1 MEEDILKVIENSKQ
15 SGIKLEDVI
24 GKFKSINEEEIECE
38 VSLLEKEGKIYKN
51 CNGYYIVL
59 DKDLKIS
66 TLYCSHK
73 GRRYVTDNNN
83 IFFVDSKDI
92 NGALDFDKVIFR
104 PNEKNK
110 TARVEKIIERQ
121 NDIVV
126 AEVISTTNGKIL
138 STINTPEKVNIH
150 IRQGELE
157 KYYDGDRLVVNVES
171 YSIPNEIKGKIIEKL
186 GNKKEPNIEEVTI
199 AASRGFTTKYSK
211 EYLDELAAIPDKV
224 TDEDIKGRLDLRNDV
239 IFTIDSE
246 STKDMDDAISIK
258 VLDNGNYQLGVHI
271 ANVSHYIKKGSV
283 IYEDA
288 IKRGNSA
295 YFANSVI
302 PMLHFDISNGICSL
316 NEDVDRLTK
325 SCIMEINKKGKV
337 VNYYITDS
345 VIHSKKKMTYEDIN
359 KIFEDGVIISEYLPY
374 YDSLKILKELT
385 TILKEKHEKDGYIA
399 FASNEIK
406 TIVDNNDETLEFK
419 NVHQGIGQEMVEYS
433 MIAANETVA
442 GHVFWM
448 RLPFIYRIHNEP
460 REKRIEEAMEIAKK
474 IGYRF
479 SKIKDM
485 GGSHLLQQVIKQLSV
500 KEEFQALS
508 QFFVK
513 TMPRALY
520 STENIGHFA
529 LALDFYT
536 HFTSPIR
543 RGCDLIVHEL
553 LDLYDKDISYVNFE
567 ELEDEL
573 AIISEHISYT
583 ERQADMVEYEINALR
598 MVKYMRE
605 NIGKTYKARIH
616 DITPLNVQIV
626 LENNVIGTVPIDFV
640 GGGGFY
646 YMDASK
652 SLKRG
657 KSTYCIGNN
666 VICTVINTDEEDR
679 TVICS
684 IDRNL
689 TREHTKQKI
698 KKLEQK
704 NKN

>member
-1 MEEDILKVIENSKQ
+1 MGEDILKVIENSKQ

-51 CNGYYIVL
+51 CNGYYIML

-73 GRRYVTDNNN
+73 GRRYVTDNNT
-83 IFFVDSKDI
+83 IFFIDSKDI
-92 NGALDFDKVIFR
+92 NGALDFDRVIFR

-157 KYYDGDRLVVNVES
+157 KYYDGDRLVVNVEN
-171 YSIPNEIKGKIIEKL
+171 YSTPNEIKGKIIEKL

-224 TDEDIKGRLDLRNDV
+224 TDEDIKGRLDLRDDV

-271 ANVSHYIKKGSV
+271 ANVSHYIKKGSA

-406 TIVDNNDETLEFK
+406 TIVDNNDETLGFK
-419 NVHQGIGQEMVEYS
+419 NIHQGIGQEMVEYS

-626 LENNVIGTVPIDFV
+626 LDNNVIGTVPIDFV

-666 VICTVINTDEEDR
+666 VICTVINIDEEDR

-684 IDRNL
+684 MDRNL
-689 TREHTKQKI
+689 TREHTKQKV
-698 KKLEQK
+698 KKL
-704 NKN
+704 

>member
-15 SGIKLEDVI
+15 SGIRLEDVV

-38 VSLLEKEGKIYKN
+38 VSLLEKEGRIYKN
-51 CNGYYIVL
+51 CDGYYIAL
-59 DKDLKIS
+59 DKDLKIG

-73 GRRYVTDNNN
+73 GRRYVTDNNA

-92 NGALDFDKVIFR
+92 NGAFDFDKVIFR

-110 TARVEKIIERQ
+110 TAKVEKIIERQ

-138 STINTPEKVNIH
+138 STINTPEKINIQ

-157 KYYDGDRLVVNVES
+157 KYYDGDRLVVNIEN
-171 YSIPNEIKGKIIEKL
+171 YSTPNEVRGKIIEKL

-199 AASRGFTTKYSK
+199 AASRGFTTKYTK

-258 VLDNGNYQLGVHI
+258 VLDNGNYELGVHI
-271 ANVSHYIKKGSV
+271 ANVSHYVKKGSA

-406 TIVDNNDETLEFK
+406 TIVDNNDETLGFK
-419 NVHQGIGQEMVEYS
+419 NIHQGIGQEMVEYS

-460 REKRIEEAMEIAKK
+460 KEKRIEEAMEIAKK

-543 RGCDLIVHEL
+543 RGCDLMVHEL

-666 VICTVINTDEEDR
+666 VICTVIDIDEEDR

-689 TREHTKQKI
+689 TREHAKQKV
-698 KKLEQK
+698 KKL
-704 NKN
+704 

>member
-1 MEEDILKVIENSKQ
+1 MEEDILRVIENSKQ

-24 GKFKSINEEEIECE
+24 GKFKSINEEEIEYE

-157 KYYDGDRLVVNVES
+157 KYYEGDRLVVNVES
-171 YSIPNEIKGKIIEKL
+171 YSTPNEIKGKIIEKL

-224 TDEDIKGRLDLRNDV
+224 TDEDIKGRLDLRNDI

-271 ANVSHYIKKGSV
+271 ANVSHYIKKGSA

-698 KKLEQK
+698 KKL
-704 NKN
+704 

>member
-73 GRRYVTDNNN
+73 GRRYVTDNNT
-83 IFFVDSKDI
+83 IFFVDGKDI

-104 PNEKNK
+104 PNEKSK

-138 STINTPEKVNIH
+138 STINTPEKINIH

-171 YSIPNEIKGKIIEKL
+171 YSTPNEIKGKIIEKL

-211 EYLDELAAIPDKV
+211 EYLDELATIPDKV
-224 TDEDIKGRLDLRNDV
+224 TDEDINERLDLRNDV

-246 STKDMDDAISIK
+246 STKDMDDAISVK
-258 VLDNGNYQLGVHI
+258 VLDNGNYELGVHI
-271 ANVSHYIKKGSV
+271 ANVSHYIKKGSP

-337 VNYYITDS
+337 VNYYIADS

-359 KIFEDGVIISEYLPY
+359 KIFEDGVITSEYLPY

-406 TIVDNNDETLEFK
+406 TIVDNNDETLGFK

-543 RGCDLIVHEL
+543 RGCDLMVHEL

-666 VICTVINTDEEDR
+666 VICTVINIDEEDR

-689 TREHTKQKI
+689 TREHTKQKV
-698 KKLEQK
+698 KKL
-704 NKN
+704 

>member
-1 MEEDILKVIENSKQ
+1 MGEDILKVIENSKQ

-51 CNGYYIVL
+51 CNGYYIML

-73 GRRYVTDNNN
+73 GRRYVTDNNT

-104 PNEKNK
+104 PNEKSK

-121 NDIVV
+121 NNIVV
-126 AEVISTTNGKIL
+126 AEVISTINGKIL

-171 YSIPNEIKGKIIEKL
+171 YSTPNEIKGKIIEKL

-271 ANVSHYIKKGSV
+271 ANVSHYIKKGSA

-406 TIVDNNDETLEFK
+406 TIVDNNDETLGFK
-419 NVHQGIGQEMVEYS
+419 NIHQGIGQEMVEYS

-666 VICTVINTDEEDR
+666 VICTVINIDEEDR

-689 TREHTKQKI
+689 TREHTKQKV
-698 KKLEQK
+698 KKL
-704 NKN
+704 

>member
-1 MEEDILKVIENSKQ
+1 MGEDILKVIENSKQ

-51 CNGYYIVL
+51 CNGYYIML

-66 TLYCSHK
+66 TLYCSRK
-73 GRRYVTDNNN
+73 GRRYVTDNNT

-121 NDIVV
+121 NNIVV
-126 AEVISTTNGKIL
+126 AEVISTINGKIL

-171 YSIPNEIKGKIIEKL
+171 YSTPNEIKGKIIEKL

-271 ANVSHYIKKGSV
+271 ANVSHYIKKGST

-406 TIVDNNDETLEFK
+406 TIVDNNDETLGFK
-419 NVHQGIGQEMVEYS
+419 NIHQGIGQEMVEYS

-666 VICTVINTDEEDR
+666 VICTVINIDEEDR

-689 TREHTKQKI
+689 TREHTKQKV
-698 KKLEQK
+698 KKL
-704 NKN
+704 

>member
-15 SGIKLEDVI
+15 SGIRLEDVV

-38 VSLLEKEGKIYKN
+38 VSLLEKEGRIYKN
-51 CNGYYIVL
+51 CDGYYIAL
-59 DKDLKIS
+59 DKDLKIG

-73 GRRYVTDNNN
+73 GRRYVTDNNA

-92 NGALDFDKVIFR
+92 NGAFDFDKVIFR

-110 TARVEKIIERQ
+110 TAKVEKIIERQ

-138 STINTPEKVNIH
+138 STINTPEKINIQ

-157 KYYDGDRLVVNVES
+157 KYYDGDRLIVNVGS
-171 YSIPNEIKGKIIEKL
+171 YSTPNEVRGKIIEKL

-199 AASRGFTTKYSK
+199 AASRGFTTKYTK

-258 VLDNGNYQLGVHI
+258 VLDNGNYELGVHI
-271 ANVSHYIKKGSV
+271 ANVSHYVKKGSA

-288 IKRGNSA
+288 IRRGNSA

-406 TIVDNNDETLEFK
+406 TIVDNNDETLGFK
-419 NVHQGIGQEMVEYS
+419 NIHQGIGQEMVEYS

-460 REKRIEEAMEIAKK
+460 KEKRIEEAMEIAKK

-543 RGCDLIVHEL
+543 RGCDLMVHEL

-666 VICTVINTDEEDR
+666 VICTVIDIDEEDR

-689 TREHTKQKI
+689 TREHAKQKV
-698 KKLEQK
+698 KKL
-704 NKN
+704 

>member
-1 MEEDILKVIENSKQ
+1 MGEDILKVIENSKQ

-51 CNGYYIVL
+51 CNGYYIML

-73 GRRYVTDNNN
+73 GRRYVTDNNT

-92 NGALDFDKVIFR
+92 NGALDFDRVIFR

-171 YSIPNEIKGKIIEKL
+171 YSTPNEIKGKIIEKL

-271 ANVSHYIKKGSV
+271 ANVSHYIKKGSA

-406 TIVDNNDETLEFK
+406 TIVDNNDETLGFK

-543 RGCDLIVHEL
+543 RGCDLMVHEL

-666 VICTVINTDEEDR
+666 VICTVINIDEEDR

-698 KKLEQK
+698 KKL
-704 NKN
+704 

>member
-1 MEEDILKVIENSKQ
+1 MGEDILKVIENSKQ

-73 GRRYVTDNNN
+73 GRRYVTDNNT

-126 AEVISTTNGKIL
+126 AEVISTINGKIL

-171 YSIPNEIKGKIIEKL
+171 YSTPNEIKGKIIEKL

-211 EYLDELAAIPDKV
+211 EYLDELTAIPDKV

-258 VLDNGNYQLGVHI
+258 ILDNGNYQLGVHI
-271 ANVSHYIKKGSV
+271 ANVSHYIKKGSA

-406 TIVDNNDETLEFK
+406 TIVDNNDETLGFK

-666 VICTVINTDEEDR
+666 VICTVINIDEEDR

-689 TREHTKQKI
+689 TREHTKQKV
-698 KKLEQK
+698 KKL
-704 NKN
+704 

>member
-1 MEEDILKVIENSKQ
+1 MGEDILKVIENSKQ

-73 GRRYVTDNNN
+73 GRRYVTDNNT

-171 YSIPNEIKGKIIEKL
+171 YSTPNEIKGKIIEKL

-271 ANVSHYIKKGSV
+271 ANVSHYIKKGSA

-406 TIVDNNDETLEFK
+406 TIVDNNDETLGFK
-419 NVHQGIGQEMVEYS
+419 NIHQGIGQEMVEYS

-543 RGCDLIVHEL
+543 RGCDLMVHEL

-666 VICTVINTDEEDR
+666 VICTVINIDEEDR

-689 TREHTKQKI
+689 TREHTKQKV
-698 KKLEQK
+698 KKL
-704 NKN
+704 

>member
-15 SGIKLEDVI
+15 SGIRLEDVV

-38 VSLLEKEGKIYKN
+38 VSLLEKEGRIYEN
-51 CNGYYIVL
+51 CDGYYIAL
-59 DKDLKIS
+59 DKDLKIG

-73 GRRYVTDNNN
+73 GRRYVTDNNA

-92 NGALDFDKVIFR
+92 NGAFDFDKVIFR
-104 PNEKNK
+104 LNEKNK
-110 TARVEKIIERQ
+110 TAKVEKIIERQ

-138 STINTPEKVNIH
+138 STINTPEKINIQ

-157 KYYDGDRLVVNVES
+157 KYYDGDRLIVNVGN
-171 YSIPNEIKGKIIEKL
+171 YSTPNEVRGKIIEKL

-199 AASRGFTTKYSK
+199 AASRGFTTKYTK

-224 TDEDIKGRLDLRNDV
+224 TDEDIKGRLDLRNDT

-258 VLDNGNYQLGVHI
+258 VLDNGNYELGVHI
-271 ANVSHYIKKGSV
+271 ANVSHYVKKGSA

-385 TILKEKHEKDGYIA
+385 MILKEKHEKDGYIA
-399 FASNEIK
+399 FASSEIK
-406 TIVDNNDETLEFK
+406 TIVDNNDETLGFK

-460 REKRIEEAMEIAKK
+460 KEKRIEEAMEIAKK

-543 RGCDLIVHEL
+543 RGCDLMVHEL

-666 VICTVINTDEEDR
+666 VICTVADIDEEDR

-689 TREHTKQKI
+689 TRERTKQKV
-698 KKLEQK
+698 KKL
-704 NKN
+704 

>member
-1 MEEDILKVIENSKQ
+1 MGEDILKVIENSKQ

-73 GRRYVTDNNN
+73 GRRYVTDNNTN
-83 IFFVDSKDI
+83 TIFFVDSKDI

-157 KYYDGDRLVVNVES
+157 KYYDGDRLVVNVEN
-171 YSIPNEIKGKIIEKL
+171 YSTSNEIKGKIIEKL

-271 ANVSHYIKKGSV
+271 ANVSHYIKKGSA

-406 TIVDNNDETLEFK
+406 TIVDNNDETLGFK
-419 NVHQGIGQEMVEYS
+419 NIHQGIGQEMVEYS

-666 VICTVINTDEEDR
+666 VICTVINIDEEDR

-689 TREHTKQKI
+689 TREHTKQKV
-698 KKLEQK
+698 KKL
-704 NKN
+704 

>member
-1 MEEDILKVIENSKQ
+1 MGEDILKVIENSKQ

-73 GRRYVTDNNN
+73 GRRYVTDNNT

-126 AEVISTTNGKIL
+126 AEVISTINGKIL

-171 YSIPNEIKGKIIEKL
+171 YSTPNEIKGKIIEKL

-271 ANVSHYIKKGSV
+271 ANVSHYIKKGSA

-406 TIVDNNDETLEFK
+406 TIVDNNDETLGFK
-419 NVHQGIGQEMVEYS
+419 NIHQGIGQEMVEYS

-583 ERQADMVEYEINALR
+583 ERQADMVEYEINVLR

-666 VICTVINTDEEDR
+666 VICTVINIDEEDR

-689 TREHTKQKI
+689 TREHTKQKV
-698 KKLEQK
+698 KKL
-704 NKN
+704 

>member
-1 MEEDILKVIENSKQ
+1 MGEDILKVIENSKQ

-73 GRRYVTDNNN
+73 GRRYVTDNNT

-138 STINTPEKVNIH
+138 STINTPEKINIH

-157 KYYDGDRLVVNVES
+157 KYYDGDRLIVNVES
-171 YSIPNEIKGKIIEKL
+171 YSTPNEIKGKIIEKL

-224 TDEDIKGRLDLRNDV
+224 TDEDIKGRLDLRSDV

-271 ANVSHYIKKGSV
+271 ANVSHYIKKGSA

-406 TIVDNNDETLEFK
+406 TIVDNNDETLGFK
-419 NVHQGIGQEMVEYS
+419 NIHQGIGQEMVEYS

-543 RGCDLIVHEL
+543 RGCDLMVHEL

-666 VICTVINTDEEDR
+666 VICTVINIDEEDR

-689 TREHTKQKI
+689 TREHTKQKV
-698 KKLEQK
+698 KKL
-704 NKN
+704 

>member
-73 GRRYVTDNNN
+73 GRRYVTDNNT

-138 STINTPEKVNIH
+138 STINTPEKINIH

-171 YSIPNEIKGKIIEKL
+171 YSTPNEIKGKIIEKL

-211 EYLDELAAIPDKV
+211 EYLDELATIPDKV
-224 TDEDIKGRLDLRNDV
+224 TDEDINERLDLRNDV

-258 VLDNGNYQLGVHI
+258 VLDNGNYELGVHI
-271 ANVSHYIKKGSV
+271 ANVSHYIKKGSA

-337 VNYYITDS
+337 VNYYIADS

-359 KIFEDGVIISEYLPY
+359 KIFEDGVITSEYLPY

-385 TILKEKHEKDGYIA
+385 MILKEKHEKDGYIA

-406 TIVDNNDETLEFK
+406 TIVDNNDETLGFK

-460 REKRIEEAMEIAKK
+460 KEKRIEEAMEIAKK

-543 RGCDLIVHEL
+543 RGCDLMVHEL

-598 MVKYMRE
+598 MVKFMKE

-666 VICTVINTDEEDR
+666 VICTVIDIDEEDR

-689 TREHTKQKI
+689 TREHAKQKV
-698 KKLEQK
+698 KKL
-704 NKN
+704 

>member
-171 YSIPNEIKGKIIEKL
+171 YSTPNEIKGKIIEKL

-271 ANVSHYIKKGSV
+271 ANVSHYIKKGSA

-598 MVKYMRE
+598 MVKYMRQ

-698 KKLEQK
+698 KKL
-704 NKN
+704 

>member
-1 MEEDILKVIENSKQ
+1 MEEDILKIIENSKQ

-24 GKFKSINEEEIECE
+24 GKFKSINEEEIEYE

-171 YSIPNEIKGKIIEKL
+171 YSTPNEIKGKIIEKL

>member
-1 MEEDILKVIENSKQ
+1 MGEDILKVIENSKQ

-73 GRRYVTDNNN
+73 GRRYVTDNNT

-138 STINTPEKVNIH
+138 STINTPEKINIH

-171 YSIPNEIKGKIIEKL
+171 YSTPNEIKGKIIEKL

-224 TDEDIKGRLDLRNDV
+224 TDEDIKGRLDLRSDV

-271 ANVSHYIKKGSV
+271 ANVSHYIKKGSA

-406 TIVDNNDETLEFK
+406 TIVDNNDETLGFK
-419 NVHQGIGQEMVEYS
+419 NIHQGIGQEMVEYS

-543 RGCDLIVHEL
+543 RGCDLMVHEL

-666 VICTVINTDEEDR
+666 VICTIINIDEEDR

-698 KKLEQK
+698 KKL
-704 NKN
+704 

>member
-24 GKFKSINEEEIECE
+24 GKFKSINEEEIEYE

-104 PNEKNK
+104 PNKKNK

-171 YSIPNEIKGKIIEKL
+171 YSTPNEIKGKIIEKL

-359 KIFEDGVIISEYLPY
+359 KIFEDGVVISEYLPY

>member
-1 MEEDILKVIENSKQ
+1 MEEDILRVIENSKQ

-24 GKFKSINEEEIECE
+24 GKFKSINEEEIEYE

-59 DKDLKIS
+59 NKDLKIS

-171 YSIPNEIKGKIIEKL
+171 YSTPNEIKGKIIEKL

-224 TDEDIKGRLDLRNDV
+224 TDEDIKGRLDLRNDI

-567 ELEDEL
+567 KLEDEL

-698 KKLEQK
+698 KKL
-704 NKN
+704 

>member
-1 MEEDILKVIENSKQ
+1 MGEDILKVIENSKQ

-24 GKFKSINEEEIECE
+24 RKFKSINEEEIECE

-73 GRRYVTDNNN
+73 GRRYVTDNNTN
-83 IFFVDSKDI
+83 TIFFVDSKDI

-126 AEVISTTNGKIL
+126 AEVISTINGKIL

-171 YSIPNEIKGKIIEKL
+171 YSTPNEIKGKIIEKL

-271 ANVSHYIKKGSV
+271 ANVSHYIKKGSA

-406 TIVDNNDETLEFK
+406 TIVDNNDETLGFK
-419 NVHQGIGQEMVEYS
+419 NIHQGIGQEMVEYS

-543 RGCDLIVHEL
+543 RGCDLMVHEL

-666 VICTVINTDEEDR
+666 VICTVINIDEEDR

-689 TREHTKQKI
+689 TREHPKQKV
-698 KKLEQK
+698 KKL
-704 NKN
+704 

>member
-171 YSIPNEIKGKIIEKL
+171 YSTPNEIKGKIIEKL
-186 GNKKEPNIEEVTI
+186 GNKKDPNIEEVTI

-224 TDEDIKGRLDLRNDV
+224 TDEDIKGRLDLRNDI

-689 TREHTKQKI
+689 TREHTKQKV
-698 KKLEQK
+698 KKL
-704 NKN
+704 

>member
-1 MEEDILKVIENSKQ
+1 MGEDILKVIENSKQ

-24 GKFKSINEEEIECE
+24 RKFKSINEEEIEGE

-73 GRRYVTDNNN
+73 GRRYVTDNNT

-171 YSIPNEIKGKIIEKL
+171 YSTPNEIKGKIIEKL

-271 ANVSHYIKKGSV
+271 ANVSHYIKKGSA

-406 TIVDNNDETLEFK
+406 TIVDNNDETLGFK
-419 NVHQGIGQEMVEYS
+419 NIHQGIGQEMVEYS

-666 VICTVINTDEEDR
+666 VICTVINIDEEDR

-689 TREHTKQKI
+689 TREHTKQKV
-698 KKLEQK
+698 KKL
-704 NKN
+704 

>member
-1 MEEDILKVIENSKQ
+1 MGEDILKVIENSKQ

-51 CNGYYIVL
+51 CNGYYIML

-73 GRRYVTDNNN
+73 GRRYVTDNNT

-121 NDIVV
+121 NNIVV
-126 AEVISTTNGKIL
+126 AEVISTINGKIL

-171 YSIPNEIKGKIIEKL
+171 YSTPNEIKGKIIEKL

-271 ANVSHYIKKGSV
+271 ANVSHYIKKGST

-406 TIVDNNDETLEFK
+406 TIVDNNDETLGFK
-419 NVHQGIGQEMVEYS
+419 NIHQGIGQEMVEYS

-666 VICTVINTDEEDR
+666 VICTVINIDEEDR

-698 KKLEQK
+698 KKL
-704 NKN
+704 

>member
-1 MEEDILKVIENSKQ
+1 MGEDILKVIENSKQ

-51 CNGYYIVL
+51 CNGYYIML

-73 GRRYVTDNNN
+73 GRRYVTDNNT

-121 NDIVV
+121 NNIVV
-126 AEVISTTNGKIL
+126 AEVISTINGKIL

-171 YSIPNEIKGKIIEKL
+171 YSTPNEIKGKIIEKL

-271 ANVSHYIKKGSV
+271 ANVSHYIKKGST

-406 TIVDNNDETLEFK
+406 TIVDNNDETLGFK
-419 NVHQGIGQEMVEYS
+419 NIHQGIGQEMVEYS

-543 RGCDLIVHEL
+543 RGCDLMVHEL

-666 VICTVINTDEEDR
+666 VICTVINIDEEDR

-698 KKLEQK
+698 KKL
-704 NKN
+704 

>member
-1 MEEDILKVIENSKQ
+1 MGEDILKVIENSKQ

-24 GKFKSINEEEIECE
+24 RKFKSINEEEIEGE

-73 GRRYVTDNNN
+73 GRRYVTDNNT

-126 AEVISTTNGKIL
+126 AEVISTINGKIL

-150 IRQGELE
+150 IRQSELE
-157 KYYDGDRLVVNVES
+157 KYYDGDRLVVNVEN
-171 YSIPNEIKGKIIEKL
+171 YSTPNEIKGKIIEKL

-271 ANVSHYIKKGSV
+271 ANVSHYIKKGSA

-406 TIVDNNDETLEFK
+406 TIVDNNDETLGFK

-543 RGCDLIVHEL
+543 RGCDLMVHEL

-573 AIISEHISYT
+573 SIISEHISYT

-666 VICTVINTDEEDR
+666 VICTVINIDEEDR

-689 TREHTKQKI
+689 TREHTKQKV
-698 KKLEQK
+698 KKL
-704 NKN
+704 

>member
-24 GKFKSINEEEIECE
+24 GKFKSINEEEIEYE

-171 YSIPNEIKGKIIEKL
+171 YSTPNEIKGKIIEKL

-271 ANVSHYIKKGSV
+271 ANVSHYIKKGSA

-553 LDLYDKDISYVNFE
+553 LDLYDKDITYVNFE

-698 KKLEQK
+698 KKL
-704 NKN
+704 

>member
-1 MEEDILKVIENSKQ
+1 MGEDILKVIENSKQ

-51 CNGYYIVL
+51 CNGYYIML

-73 GRRYVTDNNN
+73 GRRYVTDNNT

-92 NGALDFDKVIFR
+92 NGALDFDRVIFR

-171 YSIPNEIKGKIIEKL
+171 YSTPNEIKGKIIEKL

-271 ANVSHYIKKGSV
+271 ANVSHYIKKGSA

-406 TIVDNNDETLEFK
+406 TIVDNNDETLGFK

-666 VICTVINTDEEDR
+666 VICTVINIDEEDR

-689 TREHTKQKI
+689 TREHTKQKV
-698 KKLEQK
+698 KKL
-704 NKN
+704 

>member
-1 MEEDILKVIENSKQ
+1 MGEDILKVIENSKQ

-24 GKFKSINEEEIECE
+24 RKFKSINEEEIEGE

-51 CNGYYIVL
+51 CNGYYIML

-73 GRRYVTDNNN
+73 GRRYVTDNNT

-110 TARVEKIIERQ
+110 TARVERIIERQ

-171 YSIPNEIKGKIIEKL
+171 YSTPNEIKGKIIEKL

-271 ANVSHYIKKGSV
+271 ANVSHYIKKGSA

-406 TIVDNNDETLEFK
+406 TIVDNNDETLGFK

-666 VICTVINTDEEDR
+666 VICTVINIDEEDR

-684 IDRNL
+684 MDRNL
-689 TREHTKQKI
+689 TREHTKQKV
-698 KKLEQK
+698 KKL
-704 NKN
+704 

>member
-1 MEEDILKVIENSKQ
+1 MEEDILRVIENSKQ

-24 GKFKSINEEEIECE
+24 GKFKSINEEEIEYE

-83 IFFVDSKDI
+83 VFFVDSKDI

-171 YSIPNEIKGKIIEKL
+171 YSTPNEIKGKIIEKL

-698 KKLEQK
+698 KKL
-704 NKN
+704 

>member
-83 IFFVDSKDI
+83 VFFVDSKDI

-171 YSIPNEIKGKIIEKL
+171 YSTPNEIKGKIIEKL

-689 TREHTKQKI
+689 TREHTKQKV
-698 KKLEQK
+698 KKL
-704 NKN
+704 

>member
-1 MEEDILKVIENSKQ
+1 MGEDILKVIENSKQ

-51 CNGYYIVL
+51 CNGYYIML

-73 GRRYVTDNNN
+73 GRRYVTDNNT

-92 NGALDFDKVIFR
+92 NGALDFDRVIFR

-171 YSIPNEIKGKIIEKL
+171 YSTPNEIKGKIIEKL

-271 ANVSHYIKKGSV
+271 ANVSHYIKKGSA

-583 ERQADMVEYEINALR
+583 ERQADMVEYEINVLR

-666 VICTVINTDEEDR
+666 VICTVINIDEEDR

-698 KKLEQK
+698 KKL
-704 NKN
+704 

>member
-1 MEEDILKVIENSKQ
+1 MGEDILKVIENSKQ

-73 GRRYVTDNNN
+73 GRRYVTDNNT

-126 AEVISTTNGKIL
+126 AEVISTINGKIL

-171 YSIPNEIKGKIIEKL
+171 YSTPNEIKGKIIEKL

-271 ANVSHYIKKGSV
+271 ANVSHYIKKGST

-406 TIVDNNDETLEFK
+406 TIVDNNDETLGFK
-419 NVHQGIGQEMVEYS
+419 NIHQGIGQEMVEYS

-583 ERQADMVEYEINALR
+583 ERQADMVEYEINVLR

-666 VICTVINTDEEDR
+666 VICTVINIDEEDR

-689 TREHTKQKI
+689 TREHPKQKV
-698 KKLEQK
+698 KKL
-704 NKN
+704 

>member
-1 MEEDILKVIENSKQ
+1 MEEDILRVIENSKQ

-24 GKFKSINEEEIECE
+24 GKFKSINEEEIEYE

-171 YSIPNEIKGKIIEKL
+171 YSTPNEIKGKIIEKL

-224 TDEDIKGRLDLRNDV
+224 TDEDIKGRLDLRNDI

-271 ANVSHYIKKGSV
+271 ANVSHYVKKGSV

-666 VICTVINTDEEDR
+666 VICTVINIDEEDR

>member
-1 MEEDILKVIENSKQ
+1 MEEDILRVIENSKQ

-24 GKFKSINEEEIECE
+24 GKFKSINEEEIEYE

-104 PNEKNK
+104 SNEKNK

>member
-1 MEEDILKVIENSKQ
+1 MGEDILKVIENSKQ

-73 GRRYVTDNNN
+73 GRRYVTDNNT

-110 TARVEKIIERQ
+110 TARVERIIERQ

-171 YSIPNEIKGKIIEKL
+171 YSTPNEIKGKIIEKL

-224 TDEDIKGRLDLRNDV
+224 TDEDIKERLDLRNDV

-271 ANVSHYIKKGSV
+271 ANVSHYIKKGSA

-543 RGCDLIVHEL
+543 RGCDLMVHEL

-666 VICTVINTDEEDR
+666 VICTVINIDEEDR

-689 TREHTKQKI
+689 TREHTKQKV
-698 KKLEQK
+698 KKL
-704 NKN
+704 

>member
-1 MEEDILKVIENSKQ
+1 MGEDILKVIENSKQ

-73 GRRYVTDNNN
+73 GRRYVTDNNT

-138 STINTPEKVNIH
+138 STINTPEKINIH

-157 KYYDGDRLVVNVES
+157 KYYDGDRLVVNIES
-171 YSIPNEIKGKIIEKL
+171 YSTPNEIKGKIIEKL

-211 EYLDELAAIPDKV
+211 EYLDELATIPDKV

-271 ANVSHYIKKGSV
+271 ANVSHYIKKGSA

-406 TIVDNNDETLEFK
+406 TIVDNNDETLGFK

-460 REKRIEEAMEIAKK
+460 KEKRIEEAMEIAKK

-543 RGCDLIVHEL
+543 RGCDLMVHEL

-666 VICTVINTDEEDR
+666 VICTVINIDEEDR

-689 TREHTKQKI
+689 TREHTKQKV
-698 KKLEQK
+698 KKL
-704 NKN
+704 

>member
-15 SGIKLEDVI
+15 SGIRLEDVV

-38 VSLLEKEGKIYKN
+38 VSLLEKEGRIYKN
-51 CNGYYIVL
+51 CDGYYIAL
-59 DKDLKIS
+59 DKDLKIG

-73 GRRYVTDNNN
+73 GRRYVTDNNA

-92 NGALDFDKVIFR
+92 NGAFDFDKVIFR

-110 TARVEKIIERQ
+110 TAKVEKIIERQ

-138 STINTPEKVNIH
+138 STINTPEKINIQ

-157 KYYDGDRLVVNVES
+157 KYYDGDRLIVNVGS
-171 YSIPNEIKGKIIEKL
+171 YSTPNEVRGKIIEKL

-258 VLDNGNYQLGVHI
+258 VLDNGNYELGVHI
-271 ANVSHYIKKGSV
+271 ANVSHYVKKGSA

-406 TIVDNNDETLEFK
+406 TIVDNNDETLGFK

-460 REKRIEEAMEIAKK
+460 KEKRIEEAMEIAKK

-543 RGCDLIVHEL
+543 RGCDLMVHEL

-666 VICTVINTDEEDR
+666 VICTVIDIDEEDR

-689 TREHTKQKI
+689 TREHAKQKV
-698 KKLEQK
+698 KKL
-704 NKN
+704 

>member
-1 MEEDILKVIENSKQ
+1 MGEDILKVIENSKQ

-24 GKFKSINEEEIECE
+24 RKFKSINEEEIEGE

-51 CNGYYIVL
+51 CNGYYIML

-73 GRRYVTDNNN
+73 GRRYVTDNNT

-110 TARVEKIIERQ
+110 TARVERIIERQ

-171 YSIPNEIKGKIIEKL
+171 YSTPNEIKGKIIEKL

-224 TDEDIKGRLDLRNDV
+224 TDEDIKERLDLRNDV

-258 VLDNGNYQLGVHI
+258 VLDNGNYELGVHI
-271 ANVSHYIKKGSV
+271 ANVSHYIKKGSA

-406 TIVDNNDETLEFK
+406 TIVDNNDETLGFK
-419 NVHQGIGQEMVEYS
+419 NIHQGIGQEMVEYS

-666 VICTVINTDEEDR
+666 VICTVINIDEEDR

-689 TREHTKQKI
+689 TREHTKQKV
-698 KKLEQK
+698 KKL
-704 NKN
+704 

>member
-1 MEEDILKVIENSKQ
+1 MEEDILRVIENSKQ

-24 GKFKSINEEEIECE
+24 GKFKSINEEEIEYE

-157 KYYDGDRLVVNVES
+157 KYYEGDRLVVNVES
-171 YSIPNEIKGKIIEKL
+171 YSTPNEIKGKIIEKL

-271 ANVSHYIKKGSV
+271 ANVSHYVKKGSA

-698 KKLEQK
+698 KKL
-704 NKN
+704 